1 MLSFSVTVGGIS
13 YTINMR
19 VNRIYLLLTCS
30 ALIPACAI
38 PGDAPWS
45 DLHVNAYAAGF
56 TPTFKASANSIFIPG
71 SVDGDPPELSGSFTV
86 DSEKEFT
93 NQYGARIGFA
103 PLELSVSQF
112 SYSRNQTGLFGGDGG
127 GHFGGVAFTE
137 GIPVNSTLDIDATKM
152 MVGLDIVNT
161 SIARVGLLAGIDVL
175 RFNQFSF
182 QQQDTGISQDV
193 LIDQE
198 VPVPI
203 IGVRGDVALPGTLI
217 RLGAEITGVSIDVD
231 EVEASFF
238 DIDVNFN
245 MEILENGEAVIGYRA
260 MNLKIDGSIGDT
272 QITDMDLSISGP
284 YFGVSVYF

>member
-1 MLSFSVTVGGIS
+1 MLMLSFSVTVDGIS
-13 YTINMR
+13 YTTNMR
-19 VNRIYLLLTCS
+19 VNRIYLLLACS
-30 ALIPACAI
+30 TLIPACAI

-56 TPTFKASANSIFIPG
+56 TPTFKASAKNIDIIG
-71 SVDGDPPELSGSFTV
+71 SGATPELSGSFTV

-112 SYSRNQTGLFGGDGG
+112 SYSRNQTGLFGDDGG

-182 QQQDTGISQDV
+182 QQQDTGSSQDV